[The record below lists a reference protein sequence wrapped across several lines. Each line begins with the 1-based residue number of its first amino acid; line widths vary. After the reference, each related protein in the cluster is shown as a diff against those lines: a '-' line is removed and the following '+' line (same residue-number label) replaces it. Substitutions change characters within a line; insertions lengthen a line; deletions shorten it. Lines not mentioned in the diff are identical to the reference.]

1 MSGADFSSLS
11 PQPEGAPGGGAGAG
25 EEAPEGVLARIAA
38 GCTAWAERWI
48 PDAFVFALIAT
59 ALVIVAA
66 IAGGAGVG
74 EVVQAWG
81 GGFWELATFTLQMA
95 LIIITGYV
103 VATTRPVYRAIA
115 ALSGLCRTPRGA
127 VAMVAFFAMASSW
140 LNWGFSL
147 IFSAMLAKEVARR
160 MRAVDYRALA
170 ASAFLGLGS
179 VWAQGLSGSAALQMA
194 TSSAMQEGT
203 RAIVAGRDPAT
214 GAPLL
219 PGGVIPLSHTIFLW
233 QSLLSVVVEIAVVTT
248 VVYLYAP
255 AAGRARTAADL
266 GIDLGPSPLDREA
279 EAPHTGG
286 DRPGGYRTGGHDG
299 GDPHPP
305 GQAGKPGEWLERVP
319 YLNLLFVAVSAA
331 YLVGYFRAAPSVVQ
345 AITLNIINLTLL
357 TAGFLL
363 HWTPARLMRAV
374 REAVPSVWGII
385 LQFPLYAGIAAVI
398 TRTHLNARIAHLFVS
413 VSSAKTFPAI
423 IALYSAVLGVFVPSG
438 GSKWVIEAPYVM
450 AAAHDLR
457 VHLGWMVA
465 VYDLGEAVANLVQP
479 FWMLPI
485 LGLFGLRA
493 RDVMGYTFVVF
504 IVLVPLVLV
513 LVTVLGATL
522 SYPL

>member
-1 MSGADFSSLS
+1 MSGADFSSIQGGSS
-11 PQPEGAPGGGAGAG
+11 PSGAGSGAPEEPPEGL
-25 EEAPEGVLARIAA
+25 LARVAA
-38 GCTAWAERWI
+38 ACTGWAERWI
-48 PDAFVFALIAT
+48 PDAFVFALGAT

-66 IAGGAGVG
+66 LASGARPS
-74 EVVQAWG
+74 EVAMAWG
-81 GGFWELATFTLQMA
+81 SGFWELLTFTLQMA

-103 VATTRPVYRAIA
+103 VATTRPVYRVIA
-115 ALSGLCRTPRGA
+115 WLAGLCRTPRGA
-127 VAMVAFFAMASSW
+127 VAMVAFFAMTSSW

-160 MRAVDYRALA
+160 LRSVDYRAVA

-194 TSSAMQEGT
+194 TRSAMQEGT

-214 GAPLL
+214 GEALI
-219 PGGVIPLSHTIFLW
+219 PGGVIPLSSTIFLW
-233 QSLLSVVVEIAVVTT
+233 QSVASVTIEIAVVTL

-255 AAGRARTAADL
+255 PAGRARTAADL
-266 GIDLGPSPLDREA
+266 GIDLGPSPLEA
-279 EAPHTGG
+279 TP
-286 DRPGGYRTGGHDG
+286 PLPRTGT
-299 GDPHPP
+299 
-305 GQAGKPGEWLERVP
+305 PGERLEHVP
-319 YLNLLFVAVSAA
+319 WLNLFFVITSGA
-331 YLVGYFRAAPSVVQ
+331 YLIGYFRAAPSLVQ
-345 AITLNIINLTLL
+345 AITLNTINLTLL
-357 TAGFLL
+357 TLGFLL

-374 REAVPSVWGII
+374 REATPSVWGVI

-398 TRTHLNARIAHLFVS
+398 VKTHLNAKIAHLFVS
-413 VSSAKTFPAI
+413 ISTAKTFPAI

-450 AAAHDLR
+450 AAAHDLK

-465 VYDLGEAVANLVQP
+465 VYDLGEALANLVQP

-504 IVLVPLVLV
+504 LVLLPLVLV

-522 SYPL
+522 PYPI